1 MSEASAPTYDPS
13 VATAVLDHV
22 AAIAVDLDP
31 AVPVAFEELTA
42 EPGEMPRIMLKPAPS
57 DAQER
62 RYVSGEAIRPFPF
75 TATLRIAADSEQD
88 RLDAADLLQQLATAW
103 GEAPIEAPGW
113 AVFRQRQLTVPT
125 CLGRTE
131 RFEDWQVTLE
141 LKYKR
146 IL

>member
-1 MSEASAPTYDPS
+1 MSEKVTPTYDPGL
-13 VATAVLDHV
+13 AAAVLEHMASLAD
-22 AAIAVDLDP
+22 ALEPAI
-31 AVPVAFEELTA
+31 PVAFEELTA
-42 EPGEMPRIMLKPAPS
+42 EPGALPRIMLKPAPS

-75 TATLRIAADSEQD
+75 TVTLRIAADSEQK
-88 RLDAADLLQQLATAW
+88 RLDATDALQQLATAW
-103 GEAPIEAPGW
+103 GRSPLEAEGW
-113 AVFRQRQLTVPT
+113 SVFRQRQLTVPV

>member
-1 MSEASAPTYDPS
+1 MSEAAAPTYDPS
-13 VATAVLDHV
+13 VATAVLDHMSTL
-22 AAIAVDLDP
+22 ATALDP

-42 EPGEMPRIMLKPAPS
+42 EPGRMPRIMLKPASS

-75 TATLRIAADSEQD
+75 TVTLRIDADSEQD
-88 RLDAADLLQQLATAW
+88 RLDAAELLQQLATAW
-103 GEAPIEAPGW
+103 ERTPLETEGW
-113 AVFRQRQLTVPT
+113 AIFRQRQVTIPT

-141 LKYKR
+141 LKYKQ